1 MHPLCH
7 SASAQLRTRFRGLEM
22 TLSSG
27 RDPFMF
33 SVVKELKGRKKSE
46 RDRQRQRNPKHFR
59 QRQQLRMAFMGVRTR
74 IQQTRRERDPLRSR
88 TGSRKAEHPIYS
100 PEAGGLKSQKGL
112 PPPVWGWSG

>member
-33 SVVKELKGRKKSE
+33 SVVKELKGRKNPE
-46 RDRQRQRNPKHFR
+46 RDRQRQRNLKHFR
-59 QRQQLRMAFMGVRTR
+59 QSQQLRMAFMGVRTR
-74 IQQTRRERDPLRSR
+74 MQQTRRERDPLRSR

-100 PEAGGLKSQKGL
+100 PGAGGLKSQKGL